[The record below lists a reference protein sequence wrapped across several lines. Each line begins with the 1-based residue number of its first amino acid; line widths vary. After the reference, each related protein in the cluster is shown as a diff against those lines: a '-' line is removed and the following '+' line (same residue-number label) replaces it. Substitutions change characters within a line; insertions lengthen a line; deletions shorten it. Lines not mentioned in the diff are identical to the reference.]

1 MESLALLAFGV
12 YIVFPI
18 VIVLAVVVFIYKT
31 IKRKDRR

>member
-12 YIVFPI
+12 YIVFPV
-18 VIVLAVVVFIYKT
+18 VIVSVAVIFIYKT